1 MPNPAQLAVAKAL
14 NSVKGELGTENVTS
28 GLWGSSAACTK
39 LDHNKSSV
47 SLPDPDY
54 PKLVDLRDSKCIQK
68 QKLIHAKIHKFKRS
82 VRRRNLIAIGVLVMK
97 FKQYSDV

>member
-1 MPNPAQLAVAKAL
+1 MHGGALYEQAAEDVVPNPAQLAVAKAL

-39 LDHNKSSV
+39 LDHNKSS
-47 SLPDPDY
+47 LPDPDY

-68 QKLIHAKIHKFKRS
+68 
-82 VRRRNLIAIGVLVMK
+82 
-97 FKQYSDV
+97 

>member
-39 LDHNKSSV
+39 FDHNIKSSV

-54 PKLVDLRDSKCIQK
+54 PKLVDLT
-68 QKLIHAKIHKFKRS
+68 
-82 VRRRNLIAIGVLVMK
+82 
-97 FKQYSDV
+97 

>member
-1 MPNPAQLAVAKAL
+1 MHGGALYEQAAEDVVPNPAQLAVAKAL
-14 NSVKGELGTENVTS
+14 NSVKGELGTANVTS

-68 QKLIHAKIHKFKRS
+68 
-82 VRRRNLIAIGVLVMK
+82 
-97 FKQYSDV
+97 